1 LCGADFSLRQILIRH
16 SCDPGNVTSS
26 LSSMLVYCLRIFD
39 TFLFDGELDLLEVT
53 LDLVAEICLF
63 TGSGHS

>member
-1 LCGADFSLRQILIRH
+1 
-16 SCDPGNVTSS
+16 
-26 LSSMLVYCLRIFD
+26 MLVYCLRIFD